1 MLMTLMK
8 LMKLNK
14 VMKLSAKLFGKTVC
28 KKCLVKLSVKPLVG
42 PSVVLF
48 GDALRKAV
56 RLGCL
61 YKAVGKAV
69 REAVW

>member
-1 MLMTLMK
+1 MK

-28 KKCLVKLSVKPLVG
+28 KKCLVKLSVKLSVKPLVG
-42 PSVVLF
+42 PPVVLF
-48 GDALRKAV
+48 GDALRKAI